1 MIGFTGPVTV
11 MVVPLPEALGVMD
24 PEIDNAAVVKL
35 TVARSATAGEVARLS
50 AASAELTRKK
60 YVVFGSRPLSVIA
73 CAATSAGVAR
83 VLRQG

>member
-1 MIGFTGPVTV
+1 MIGLTGPVTV

-35 TVARSATAGEVARLS
+35 SGALGDAGEVARLF

-73 CAATSAGVAR
+73 CAPTRRGVAR